1 MKCNKNSYVLNKC
14 PFFWLY
20 KSNWFVLD
28 GNGFIYI
35 IYDVCF
41 AALFCSISRQF
52 SSSFCFYN
60 IHFIF
65 QHAIN
70 RSFDSLGVSMY
81 AYMSVHVLRC
91 ERFYCLWFRSSSVFY
106 VFTLSPSYTRTA
118 CYMVTKYGKE
128 DVHSFVHLLV
138 WLLVRFNIHFNHSKY
153 GEKITHQTSCN
164 MKFLRWF
171 SSHVHT
177 ADELWIHAQIVYYRI
192 NALTRPKQLFAHIFS
207 QMCGI

>member
-1 MKCNKNSYVLNKC
+1 MKRSLEIGTEINFNWNFLICNDSVEKRANKTEANYIEENQLLKLRKRVQCTGNYWQIHHIMKCNKSTYVLSKC

-35 IYDVCF
+35 IYDVCI
-41 AALFCSISRQF
+41 AAPFCSISRQF

-70 RSFDSLGVSMY
+70 RSFDTLGVSMY
-81 AYMSVHVLRC
+81 AYMSVYVLCC
-91 ERFYCLWFRSSSVFY
+91 ERFFCLWFRSSSVFY
-106 VFTLSPSYTRTA
+106 VFTLAPSYTRTA

-128 DVHSFVHLLV
+128 DVHSFVHL
-138 WLLVRFNIHFNHSKY
+138 F
-153 GEKITHQTSCN
+153 GC
-164 MKFLRWF
+164 
-171 SSHVHT
+171 
-177 ADELWIHAQIVYYRI
+177 
-192 NALTRPKQLFAHIFS
+192 
-207 QMCGI
+207 